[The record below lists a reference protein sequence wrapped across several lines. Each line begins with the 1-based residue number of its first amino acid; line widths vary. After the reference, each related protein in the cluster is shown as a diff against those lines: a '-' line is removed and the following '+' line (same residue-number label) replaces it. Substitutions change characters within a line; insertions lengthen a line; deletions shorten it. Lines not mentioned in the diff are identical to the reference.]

1 MKYGGGSPFCFK
13 IVKLRSSSSERIF
26 TRGVC
31 AKAQLETSAN
41 KAVSERTTPSAYQGW
56 SLAGLGP
63 RDLWRQALQGRPA
76 PGEYA
81 KLNAEILVFHV
92 PCAGRLPVILLLPR
106 FRVAHEQV
114 KGSADRPGMQGV
126 GLLAV
131 ELFYCEDGVEIHGH
145 AAFHYDI

>member
-1 MKYGGGSPFCFK
+1 GGSPFCFK

-56 SLAGLGP
+56 SLVAFRS
-63 RDLWRQALQGRPA
+63 RDLRRHALRGRSA
-76 PGEYA
+76 PYEHT
-81 KLNAEILVFHV
+81 KLDTEILVLYV
-92 PCAGRLPVILLLPR
+92 PCSGRLPVILLLTR

-114 KGSADRPGMQGV
+114 KGPAGRPSMQGI

-131 ELFYCEDGVEIHGH
+131 EFFYCERRVETH
-145 AAFHYDI
+145 